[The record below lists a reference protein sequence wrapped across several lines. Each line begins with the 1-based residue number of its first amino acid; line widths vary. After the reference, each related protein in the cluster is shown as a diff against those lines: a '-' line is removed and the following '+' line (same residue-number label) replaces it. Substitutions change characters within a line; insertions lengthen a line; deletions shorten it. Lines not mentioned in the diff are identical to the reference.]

1 MQRVFPTSNPKL
13 SQLWTRRTA
22 ASGLLVLHTT
32 ASLLTTAVVFQWA
45 GRSAQAQTPM
55 PPTLPTLEP
64 ALPVAQQ
71 TPPQRVTAKEMIE
84 AARKRLQAQGKLPPD
99 APATVSTAPT
109 PLPPASPT
117 PPSAI
122 IPASPM
128 PPGAP
133 QAVTVPG
140 LTQPVQQPFGT
151 YRLGPGDGV
160 SVFVQRFADFNFQ
173 AVVDPEG
180 KITHPLLGKIA
191 VQGLSVEQAQA
202 RVKQEV
208 DRFIIN
214 PIVLLALT
222 TQRPVQVTVA
232 GEVTRPGLYP
242 LSTQNSK
249 VSAVLL
255 AAGGSRENADLRSV
269 KLRRPMPDGTIVEET
284 LDFFAPLK
292 EGRGLPDPRLQDGD
306 TIVIPKLADGDLSY
320 DRKVVARSTLVKP
333 KITVRVLSYARGGL
347 NQVTLDNGSNFL
359 DALAVAN
366 INPDGIDL
374 RKIALVRF
382 DEQQKKAVSVQV
394 DGKRALMGDMSQNV
408 ALQDNDVIVIGRN
421 LVGKITY
428 ALNVFTQPFRDV
440 LGFLLFFRQ
449 LSDSA
454 TDLFGPTRR

>member
-13 SQLWTRRTA
+13 NQPWTRRATA
-22 ASGLLVLHTT
+22 SSLLVLHTT
-32 ASLLTTAVVFQWA
+32 ASVLTTAVVFQWVT
-45 GRSAQAQTPM
+45 RSAQAQTPM
-55 PPTLPTLEP
+55 PPALPILQP
-64 ALPVAQQ
+64 AVPVAQQ
-71 TPPQRVTAKEMIE
+71 TPPQRVTAKDMIE
-84 AARKRLQAQGKLPPD
+84 AARKRLQERGELPPD
-99 APATVSTAPT
+99 APTTAAKPLLPKAPATVM
-109 PLPPASPT
+109 
-117 PPSAI
+117 
-122 IPASPM
+122 PASPM
-128 PPGAP
+128 PPDAP
-133 QAVTVPG
+133 QTVTVPG
-140 LTQPVQQPFGT
+140 LAQPAQQPFGT

-173 AVVDPEG
+173 AAVDPEG
-180 KITHPLLGKIA
+180 KITHPLLGKIS